1 MSEMQHSEKRVVLFA
16 DICGSTAL
24 YDQLG
29 DQRARGLMGAC
40 IGTMCEVV
48 SRFGG
53 QVVKTIGDEILCVF
67 PDPEA
72 ALLAACAMQN
82 AVSGSCYECD
92 NRMQVQIGFHYGNV
106 ILEANDI
113 FGDTVNVAS
122 RITKLARAQQIMTSQ
137 AVIDE
142 LPDTLRRRAHRIITT
157 EFKGK
162 QTEYDIYLVLWNGDD
177 NERTQIDARP
187 LAISTQ
193 DNRGELRI
201 SYANTALNLN
211 KDRKM
216 ILLGRGEGG
225 DIVIP
230 SHFVSRQHAV
240 IEMRSGKFYLTDQ
253 SANGSYVRFADGHIV
268 HICRQ
273 ELILYGTGSI
283 SLGRVFDDAETDC
296 LHFSVGWLQEP

>member
-1 MSEMQHSEKRVVLFA
+1 MSEVSHAEKRVVLFA

-29 DQRARGLMGAC
+29 DQRARSLMGAC

-48 SRFGG
+48 TRFGG
-53 QVVKTIGDEILCVF
+53 RVVKTIGDEVLCLF
-67 PDPEA
+67 PNPEV

-82 AVSGSCYECD
+82 AVSNGCYECD
-92 NRMQVQIGFHYGNV
+92 SRMQVQIGFHYGNV

-113 FGDTVNVAS
+113 FGDTVNVAA

-142 LPDTLRRRAHRIITT
+142 LPDTLRRRTHRIITT

-162 QTEYDIYLVLWNGDD
+162 QTEYDIYLVVWDGND
-177 NERTQIDARP
+177 NERTQIDVRP
-187 LAISTQ
+187 LAI
-193 DNRGELRI
+193 
-201 SYANTALNLN
+201 TAQESVAQACIRYLDRRVNLN
-211 KDRKM
+211 RDHKM
-216 ILLGRGEGG
+216 MLLGRGDGCE
-225 DIVIP
+225 IVIA

-240 IEMRSGKFYLTDQ
+240 IEMRSGKFYLIDQ
-253 SANGSYVRFADGHIV
+253 SANGSYVRFADGHVV

-273 ELILYGTGSI
+273 ELILYGSGSI
-283 SLGRVFDDAETDC
+283 SLGRVFDELDTDC
-296 LHFSVGWLQEP
+296 LHFSVGWLGDV